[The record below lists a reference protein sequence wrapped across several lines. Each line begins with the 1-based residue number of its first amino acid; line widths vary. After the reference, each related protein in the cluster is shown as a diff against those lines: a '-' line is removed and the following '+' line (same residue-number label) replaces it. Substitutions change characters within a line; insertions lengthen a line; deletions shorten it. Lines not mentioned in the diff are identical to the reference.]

1 MRIRIQFVAL
11 ILCLVA
17 HNSIAGEPEE
27 IILWPNGVPEP
38 RVPTEP
44 AETLQKGT
52 DGLTRRFDVS
62 NPRLIVHRAD
72 KASATGAAMIIV
84 PGGGFGRLA
93 DEHEGSMVATWLNQ
107 HGITAIQLAYRTPTR
122 NHPSPVLGPAQDL
135 QKAIVTVRE
144 NADELSVDP
153 KRVGVIGFSAGGQ
166 TALVATA
173 GKQVIEFS
181 GDAAQLRPNLLMLIY
196 PYQVLDPQSN
206 QVRADVDV
214 ANMPPTFIAQ
224 AVDDSASPPTGSA
237 TLFVRLLEHKVPA
250 ELHIYETGGH
260 GFGLKPA
267 TSPPEARDWPG
278 RAIEWLKLRSF
289 VKP

>member
-1 MRIRIQFVAL
+1 MKLRTLFSAIMIY
-11 ILCLVA
+11 CLMTGV
-17 HNSIAGEPEE
+17 SMAGEQEV
-27 IILWPNGVPEP
+27 IILWPNGLPEP

-72 KASATGAAMIIV
+72 KGIATGAVMIIV

-93 DEHEGSMVATWLNQ
+93 DEHEGSMVAKWLTQ

-122 NHPSPVLGPAQDL
+122 NHTSPVLGPAQDL
-135 QKAIVTVRE
+135 QKAIITVRE
-144 NADELSVDP
+144 KASELAIDP
-153 KRVGVIGFSAGGQ
+153 KRVGVVGFSAGGQ

-173 GKQVIEFS
+173 GKPVIEFT
-181 GDAAQLRPNLLMLIY
+181 GDPRQLRPDLLY
-196 PYQVLDPQSN
+196 PYQVLDQKTKEIRTDIELSK
-206 QVRADVDV
+206 
-214 ANMPPTFIAQ
+214 MPPTFIAQ
-224 AVDDSASPPTGSA
+224 AVDDAASPPTGSA
-237 TLFVRLLEHKVPA
+237 TLFLKLLEHKIPT

-267 TSPPEARDWPG
+267 TTPSGARDWPG
-278 RAIEWLKLRSF
+278 RAIEWLMLRSF